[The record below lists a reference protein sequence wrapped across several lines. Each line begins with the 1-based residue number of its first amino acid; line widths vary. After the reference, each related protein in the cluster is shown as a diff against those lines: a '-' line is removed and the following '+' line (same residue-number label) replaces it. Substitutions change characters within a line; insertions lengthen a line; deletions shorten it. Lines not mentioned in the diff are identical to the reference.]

1 MTWTDDGGTIRW
13 AAPAEGNEGTVG
25 FDAGAH
31 PITGPVLAAVQRT
44 GETHATPP
52 MELVVGGIGFG
63 VMAALDPESVLAGT
77 VGAAFLISPLL
88 DRGILPAFKSSRYH
102 LAVTAGETELYRVGD
117 FGPGPLEGAVAPVRV
132 ADQTWSVTVR
142 PARTPGPPPAVLV
155 SFLVIAIILVAAIV
169 WLFRSQTLKRQAVE
183 DSEARYADL
192 YENAPVA
199 YCSIG
204 YPDGTILKHNAA
216 FRHLLGYDA
225 ADLATMKVLDFYAD
239 TPDGLPKAK
248 EAFQVFGQGTETPT
262 LELQM
267 KHKDGSL
274 RWIALDVRLV
284 RNEQGEVVRSRGAVT
299 DITARKEA
307 EQGLVAAREDL
318 EARVR
323 QRTAELETANRE
335 LEAATDAAVYA
346 NRAKS
351 EFLANT
357 SHELRT
363 PLNAILGFIQLME
376 AGVPA
381 PLTEKQAEYASHIR
395 ESGEHLLGV
404 INDILDLSKIGTG
417 AVSMDEQDVA
427 LAGIVVAAL
436 RLTQER
442 STTAGLDVVSEVAE
456 SFPRLKAD
464 PRMLKQILINLVS
477 NSIKFTPPGGRVCV
491 SASTDLG
498 GAICLQ
504 VADTG
509 IGMTADEVGIALT
522 KFGQVEGGLDR
533 KREGTGLGLPLAK
546 AQVELHGGDLSIT
559 SQPMGGTTVTI
570 RFPPERTIGRA
581 LAGGTGSHVGISA
594 A

>member
-1 MTWTDDGGTIRW
+1 M
-13 AAPAEGNEGTVG
+13 
-25 FDAGAH
+25 
-31 PITGPVLAAVQRT
+31 
-44 GETHATPP
+44 
-52 MELVVGGIGFG
+52 
-63 VMAALDPESVLAGT
+63 
-77 VGAAFLISPLL
+77 
-88 DRGILPAFKSSRYH
+88 
-102 LAVTAGETELYRVGD
+102 
-117 FGPGPLEGAVAPVRV
+117 
-132 ADQTWSVTVR
+132 
-142 PARTPGPPPAVLV
+142 
-155 SFLVIAIILVAAIV
+155 
-169 WLFRSQTLKRQAVE
+169 
-183 DSEARYADL
+183 
-192 YENAPVA
+192 
-199 YCSIG
+199 
-204 YPDGTILKHNAA
+204 
-216 FRHLLGYDA
+216 
-225 ADLATMKVLDFYAD
+225 
-239 TPDGLPKAK
+239 
-248 EAFQVFGQGTETPT
+248 
-262 LELQM
+262 
-267 KHKDGSL
+267 
-274 RWIALDVRLV
+274 
-284 RNEQGEVVRSRGAVT
+284 
-299 DITARKEA
+299 
-307 EQGLVAAREDL
+307 AAREDL

-335 LEAATDAAVYA
+335 LEAATDAVVYA

-581 LAGGTGSHVGISA
+581 LAGGTGSPVGISA